1 MRARLSAGD
10 RMSDADDKPQT
21 TYNPAP
27 QTQPEPFRRGQ
38 ITWGRPPQAAFH
50 VGPLPRDEG
59 LARLTAMPPHPKPA
73 QPKPAQPQPQPAQ
86 QTPPRSAP
94 AAPLSAPRPSGVFG
108 GSMVPRRQ
116 PAPTA
121 APQPPAHQPAAPQP
135 SAAARPTPP
144 PAP

>member
-1 MRARLSAGD
+1 
-10 RMSDADDKPQT
+10 QT
-21 TYNPAP
+21 TDNPAP

-59 LARLTAMPPHPKPA
+59 LARLTAMPPHPKPSQA
-73 QPKPAQPQPQPAQ
+73 RPAQTQPADARP
-86 QTPPRSAP
+86 TAP
-94 AAPLSAPRPSGVFG
+94 AGRPSGVFG

-121 APQPPAHQPAAPQP
+121 SAPQSAAPPAPQAAPAPAADLTPRPLPDAAPQ
-135 SAAARPTPP
+135 SAPV
-144 PAP
+144 

>member
-1 MRARLSAGD
+1 
-10 RMSDADDKPQT
+10 MSDADDK
-21 TYNPAP
+21 
-27 QTQPEPFRRGQ
+27 TQSAPFRRGQ

-59 LARLTAMPPHPKPA
+59 LARLTAMPPHPKPP
-73 QPKPAQPQPQPAQ
+73 QPKPAQPQPAQ

-121 APQPPAHQPAAPQP
+121 APQPPAPQPAAPQP
-135 SAAARPTPP
+135 SGAARPTP
-144 PAP
+144 